1 MVWTGLH
8 VAPHATANVFS
19 IRCLISRELA
29 SDEACWQRNG
39 RESFR
44 RLHQMAALLRHLGQN
59 LVDGELAAGTAFFFF
74 SFSPPFLLSLPLWQN
89 VPDLTFIK
97 LTFDFFHTLQWGLPH
112 TASSCHPPSPCHSA
126 NLSSQDCL
134 PLFSMGQ
141 YLAFGGFHIMVVITN
156 KYFKRI
162 ESFKIEFCVFS
173 HRCLQIAKEQF
184 VLPLGFCALSLAS
197 HPLYFCFWELWGAG
211 FSLAVKSSW
220 GAYWAWEKNKPR
232 VNPSMPQ

>member
-74 SFSPPFLLSLPLWQN
+74 SFSPPFSTFPPSLTKCPRPHIHQTHIW
-89 VPDLTFIK
+89 
-97 LTFDFFHTLQWGLPH
+97 FFSHSSVGLPH

-126 NLSSQDCL
+126 NLSSQDGL

-141 YLAFGGFHIMVVITN
+141 YLVFGGFHIMVVITN
-156 KYFKRI
+156 KYFKSI
-162 ESFKIEFCVFS
+162 KSFKIES
-173 HRCLQIAKEQF
+173 
-184 VLPLGFCALSLAS
+184 CALATDV
-197 HPLYFCFWELWGAG
+197 C
-211 FSLAVKSSW
+211 
-220 GAYWAWEKNKPR
+220 R
-232 VNPSMPQ
+232 

>member
-74 SFSPPFLLSLPLWQN
+74 FSTFPPSLTKCPRPHIHQIHIW
-89 VPDLTFIK
+89 
-97 LTFDFFHTLQWGLPH
+97 FFSHSSVRQPR
-112 TASSCHPPSPCHSA
+112 TASSCHPLSA
-126 NLSSQDCL
+126 TLRLEFPGILALDFHGTVLGSCCL
-134 PLFSMGQ
+134 LGVWFGFLFFFLKS
-141 YLAFGGFHIMVVITN
+141 I
-156 KYFKRI
+156 R
-162 ESFKIEFCVFS
+162 SFKVEVGI
-173 HRCLQIAKEQF
+173 
-184 VLPLGFCALSLAS
+184 LANR
-197 HPLYFCFWELWGAG
+197 
-211 FSLAVKSSW
+211 SW
-220 GAYWAWEKNKPR
+220 GKK
-232 VNPSMPQ
+232 

>member
-1 MVWTGLH
+1 MKLADSVMAGK
-8 VAPHATANVFS
+8 
-19 IRCLISRELA
+19 A
-29 SDEACWQRNG
+29 SDGSIKWQLCYDISARTWWMVSWQPG
-39 RESFR
+39 
-44 RLHQMAALLRHLGQN
+44 LP
-59 LVDGELAAGTAFFFF
+59 FFF

-220 GAYWAWEKNKPR
+220 GAYWAWE
-232 VNPSMPQ
+232 